1 MTKILAFDSMYMA
14 NPLRKVYT
22 ALISK
27 ILNGKKT
34 TNSRLVLYR
43 LDQDNVLIRDKRN
56 VTGMAIGAHRDHI
69 AAMSIKFYQYL
80 EKSGSCDALLIKN
93 VQLYKLY
100 TRQVKL
106 KLASVLKCVFK
117 IRNLSIESKENI
129 EIITDRQF
137 P

>member
-1 MTKILAFDSMYMA
+1 MA

-22 ALISK
+22 TLISK

-69 AAMSIKFYQYL
+69 AVMSIKFYHYL
-80 EKSGSCDALLIKN
+80 CQGYNRICCNDAYYSYHDLCRKTCFC
-93 VQLYKLY
+93 VYA
-100 TRQVKL
+100 RQ
-106 KLASVLKCVFK
+106 
-117 IRNLSIESKENI
+117 IRA
-129 EIITDRQF
+129 Q
-137 P
+137 